1 MPTMIYKAKRPSDR
15 GFRLSMAF
23 FRFNHSNSCG
33 KSKKKKM
40 ASRRDSYNQDQGQ
53 GQHVLLTGANGFVAS
68 HILLRLLE
76 VHTLNK
82 AHPWISKNS
91 TD

>member
-1 MPTMIYKAKRPSDR
+1 M
-15 GFRLSMAF
+15 GFD
-23 FRFNHSNSCG
+23 FRWLFLGSIIATRAES
-33 KSKKKKM
+33 KKKM